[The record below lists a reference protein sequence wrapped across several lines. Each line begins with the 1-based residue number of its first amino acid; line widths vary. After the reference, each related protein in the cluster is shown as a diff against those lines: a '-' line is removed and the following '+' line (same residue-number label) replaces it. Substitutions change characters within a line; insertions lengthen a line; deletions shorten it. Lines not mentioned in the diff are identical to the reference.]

1 MHETLSTNYLASFVT
16 WGGPPSHRLRRIPT
30 YSAKR
35 IVIVRE
41 AVIKVVTPYV
51 SPSIHDETFQK
62 NTKSS
67 VYIND

>member
-16 WGGPPSHRLRRIPT
+16 WGGPPSHRLRRIPP

-35 IVIVRE
+35 IAVVRE

-51 SPSIHDETFQK
+51 PLSIHDET
-62 NTKSS
+62 
-67 VYIND
+67 

>member
-35 IVIVRE
+35 IAVVRE

-51 SPSIHDETFQK
+51 SLSIYDETFQN

-67 VYIND
+67 V